1 MHINISLCG
10 ADMMGILSS
19 GVHFFNSF
27 PLETDF
33 FFCNFRIKSR
43 VQNRKQSDES
53 KQYNF
58 SATLIEEINQ
68 NKYEKT
74 NRHPNAQ

>member
-1 MHINISLCG
+1 
-10 ADMMGILSS
+10 
-19 GVHFFNSF
+19 VHN
-27 PLETDF
+27 P
-33 FFCNFRIKSR
+33 K
-43 VQNRKQSDES
+43 KSDES

-74 NRHPNAQ
+74 NRHLNANRLLSHPPFLNRTAQEGSSDGD

>member
-1 MHINISLCG
+1 
-10 ADMMGILSS
+10 
-19 GVHFFNSF
+19 
-27 PLETDF
+27 
-33 FFCNFRIKSR
+33 
-43 VQNRKQSDES
+43 VQNRKQSDEA

-74 NRHPNAQ
+74 NRHLNAQ